1 MPTIDV
7 IKQFIAKE
15 LLSQSDPAAL
25 GDQDPLIESGIIDSF
40 GIMSLIAFVEKEF
53 GIHLESDELVP
64 DNFETIAAIGQLVD
78 RKRGVPGG
86 AA

>member
-1 MPTIDV
+1 METIDV

-15 LLSQSDPAAL
+15 LLSQSDPGTL